1 MNIYNYIKALETI
14 IILLKK
20 EIFIINQVK
29 DLWSIYK
36 LNLLKLKKKRKINIF
51 KFLYM
56 VKVLCII
63 KLEKWL
69 VWLYVF
75 FKMILNKNFWK
86 IHLDK
91 IKLIFG

>member
-14 IILLKK
+14 IILPKK

-29 DLWSIYK
+29 DLWWIYK

-86 IHLDK
+86 IHLGK